1 VQDAQALVCSWRWRA
16 TCSSMPCWTW
26 SPATTATRQG
36 MTARRVAVRRPV
48 QQGHLPQNG
57 TRPDL
62 GHRPAVTQHQQHPV
76 EQQEQPAARRPCSTR
91 SSPAWSRTNRGWE
104 PTITAKVSPL
114 GYLAVY
120 VLALAP
126 RHVRSR
132 RRPDRDP
139 RESAEALL
147 GQLDQLCG
155 TEAMAQLTAP
165 SRADDERFGRWF
177 AKLLRST
184 ASPRAA
190 QAFARHVGDRR
201 APASPADPRA
211 DAGAASHRQPTRSD
225 RARPLPCRTHPRRQA
240 DRAARLRR
248 AASLA
253 DRHRT

>member
-1 VQDAQALVCSWRWRA
+1 
-16 TCSSMPCWTW
+16 MY
-26 SPATTATRQG
+26 
-36 MTARRVAVRRPV
+36 VADDDPI
-48 QQGHLPQNG
+48 G
-57 TRPDL
+57 
-62 GHRPAVTQHQQHPV
+62 
-76 EQQEQPAARRPCSTR
+76 
-91 SSPAWSRTNRGWE
+91 
-104 PTITAKVSPL
+104 I
-114 GYLAVY
+114 
-120 VLALAP
+120 
-126 RHVRSR
+126 
-132 RRPDRDP
+132 P

-240 DRAARLRR
+240 DR
-248 AASLA
+248 
-253 DRHRT
+253 